1 MSATAAAVVGVV
13 AATAAA
19 ATVIAAATATAV
31 SAITEEDNDKDN
43 EPENAVVTTV
53 AEHDCSLSPH
63 FRFMMPLPKCAD
75 GGRAFPLL
83 CKAAQPWLHRSSHNM
98 RLRAAVSLF
107 RFLRS

>member
-13 AATAAA
+13 AATATA
-19 ATVIAAATATAV
+19 ATVIAAATAAAV
-31 SAITEEDNDKDN
+31 SAITEEDYDKDN
-43 EPENAVVTTV
+43 EPEDAVVVTTV

-75 GGRAFPLL
+75 GGRAFPML

-98 RLRAAVSLF
+98 RLCAAVSLF
-107 RFLRS
+107 RF